1 MLGLNMTFNRLFAGL
16 TIGVVSTLIT
26 ACATTQN
33 TASTA
38 PISFTPTP
46 TTTTTETNIESAEL
60 TIATWNTEH
69 LAFPLSDGCRARSEE
84 ESLKLKAYAK
94 SLNADIVALQ
104 EVGSV
109 EAVETLFPKNEWK
122 VVMSTRPDSKS
133 YDCRNSGAKSTQ
145 QKVAFAVRKD
155 VKILNT
161 KAFNALGL
169 NRNGL
174 RYGLELTVESALGP
188 MTLLNVHMKSGCF
201 VDNYSRSDSDA
212 CQTFAKQA
220 PILDKWVEQKEK
232 TGMPYIILGDFNH
245 RLSAPYNH
253 LRRQLSTNSDNSVSS
268 LEHLSA
274 DIIGCHPYYPAP
286 IDHILAGNMPKKGLE
301 KTATM
306 HPFSDMSPKAMLSD
320 HCALSV
326 KLSSISYPLSS
337 AVKWQT
343 TSKEYNYLTSVI
355 YQRATDVINTK
366 TLPTTPWVVVMDVD
380 ETVLDNSQYQVIV
393 EKNGAGY
400 SPKTWSEWVE
410 AEKAT
415 LVPGVKE
422 FIETVFK
429 HGGKLALITN
439 RSRGQDKH
447 TWNNL
452 RAVNLPVSIDNTC
465 LLGRVSADKAAID
478 GKKFINDKDLR
489 RQQVEDASAS
499 CYLPNQ
505 ARKAL
510 FSPLKII
517 MQVGDNIEDFSG
529 ITQEEVDVKSL
540 LPRAKSELI
549 LLPNPMYG
557 SW

>member
-1 MLGLNMTFNRLFAGL
+1 MTFNRLFAGV
-16 TIGVVSTLIT
+16 TIGVISTLIT

-33 TASTA
+33 TTPTA
-38 PISFTPTP
+38 PVSFAP
-46 TTTTTETNIESAEL
+46 TTTKTSVESTEL

-145 QKVAFAVRKD
+145 QKVAFAVHKD

-161 KAFNALGL
+161 QAFDALAL

-220 PILDKWVEQKEK
+220 PILDQWVEQKEK

-253 LRRQLSTNSDNSVSS
+253 LTRQLSTNADNSVSS
-268 LEHLSA
+268 FENLSA

-286 IDHILAGNMPKKGLE
+286 IDHILAGNMPKKGLA
-301 KTATM
+301 KTVKM
-306 HPFSDMSPKAMLSD
+306 HPFSDMAPKAMLSD

-326 KLSSISYPLSS
+326 ELSSITYPLSS

-343 TSKEYNYLTSVI
+343 TSKEYSYLTSVT

-366 TLPTTPWVVVMDVD
+366 TLPKTPWVVVMDVD
-380 ETVLDNSQYQVIV
+380 ETVLDNSQYQVTV

-400 SPKTWSEWVE
+400 TPKTWDEWV
-410 AEKAT
+410 ASEKAT

-422 FIETVFK
+422 FIEAVVK
-429 HGGKLALITN
+429 RGGKLALITN
-439 RSRGQDKH
+439 RNRVQDKH
-447 TWNNL
+447 TWKNL
-452 RAVNLPVSIDNTC
+452 RALNLPVSIDNTC

-499 CYLPNQ
+499 CYHPNQ
-505 ARKAL
+505 ARKSL
-510 FSPLKII
+510 FSPLEII

-529 ITQEEVDVKSL
+529 ITQEEADVKTL